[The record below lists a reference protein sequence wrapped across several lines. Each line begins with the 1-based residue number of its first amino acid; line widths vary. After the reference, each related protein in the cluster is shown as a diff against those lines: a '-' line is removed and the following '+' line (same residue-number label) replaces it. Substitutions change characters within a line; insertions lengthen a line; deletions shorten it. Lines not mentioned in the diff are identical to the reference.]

1 MEFNS
6 LSKTYNMAGWR
17 MGMAVGNAEV
27 LAALAQVKSNVD
39 SGIFHP
45 LQEAAVRALAVD
57 PAWIAQRNALY
68 AQRLDVLAAGLFNLG
83 LTVPMPR
90 AALYLWV
97 RIPEGQTAVGVAG
110 RWLEEAGVAVAPG
123 SFFGPSGQG
132 YIRVSVTAP
141 LERITEAMDRLRALG
156 LQDGR

>member
-1 MEFNS
+1 
-6 LSKTYNMAGWR
+6 
-17 MGMAVGNAEV
+17 MAVGNAEV

-39 SGIFHP
+39 SGMFHP

-57 PAWIAQRNALY
+57 PAWIAERNGLY
-68 AQRLDVLAAGLFNLG
+68 AQRLDVLAAGLFDIG
-83 LTVPMPR
+83 LTVSMPR

-97 RIPEGQTAVGVAG
+97 RIPEGQTAERFAG

-132 YIRVSVTAP
+132 YIRASVTAS
-141 LERITEAMDRLRALG
+141 LERISEAMDRLRALG
-156 LQDGR
+156 PQDDR